1 MPTTTPRSPAAV
13 GASLCLFGAI
23 AYLVSAGASLAIFK
37 DPAIAADFDGG
48 TKTADMGAVGILAA
62 LCAVVGGL
70 LTVGSLW
77 RGPGGARIA
86 AALVLCFVGLPVSGA
101 AFLALLLSQALP
113 TS

>member
-1 MPTTTPRSPAAV
+1 MPTTTPRPPTAL

-23 AYLVSAGASLAIFK
+23 AYLVAAGASWAIFK

-48 TKTADMGAVGILAA
+48 TKTADMEAVGILAA

-70 LTVGSLW
+70 LTIGSLW
-77 RGPGGARIA
+77 RGPRGPRVA
-86 AALVLCFVGLPVSGA
+86 AALVLCFVGLPVSAA

-113 TS
+113 AS